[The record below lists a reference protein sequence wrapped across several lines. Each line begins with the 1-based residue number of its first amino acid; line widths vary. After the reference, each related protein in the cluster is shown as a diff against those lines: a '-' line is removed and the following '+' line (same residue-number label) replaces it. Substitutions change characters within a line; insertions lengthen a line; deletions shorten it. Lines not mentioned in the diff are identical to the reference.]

1 MKPTYEELD
10 LRLTASM
17 ADNQKA
23 MRSLEQADKA
33 VKLALA
39 SFIAMSAEV
48 SAVLAACEQVYAAGY
63 QAGHLNTADG
73 IAYENGTKEA
83 FGDRAIEV
91 LLEHMETPELDR
103 YMNGIKAQ
111 AIRSAL
117 NNSSDYLDTDCVME
131 RLDISYEDAE
141 QRTSGA
147 IELHDALVTVANDL
161 GQGAVQ

>member
-1 MKPTYEELD
+1 MKPTYEELEF
-10 LRLTASM
+10 RLAASM

-23 MRSLEQADKA
+23 MRSLKQADKA

-73 IAYENGTKEA
+73 IAYENGTNEA

-91 LLEHMETPELDR
+91 LMEHMETPELDR
-103 YMNGIKAQ
+103 YMNGIRAQ

-117 NNSSDYLDTDCVME
+117 NVSSDYLDTDCVMD
-131 RLDISYEDAE
+131 RLDISYEDAGL
-141 QRTSGA
+141 RTSGA
-147 IELHDALVTVANDL
+147 IELHDALVAIANEL
-161 GQGAVQ
+161 RQGAA